1 MLNDRQL
8 QILGAIIQEYVAT
21 AEPVASKVIVDK
33 YGFDI
38 SPATVRND
46 MVFLEEA
53 GLLRQPHTS
62 AGRVPTEDGYR
73 LFLER
78 FVRSKDTGR
87 VSQPLR
93 KALEGHTEPQDQMRR
108 LAKSLSELTGQA
120 ALMAVD
126 STWNYYTG
134 LSQLMENPEFANV
147 AVLKEFSKAVDRMD
161 EVMVDVFADT
171 SKEMNVW
178 LGDENPFGHD
188 LATLLVRYRLPGG
201 QIGIIGLIGPQRMD
215 YERNMQLL
223 EQAKELLNED
233 EE

>member
-46 MVFLEEA
+46 MAFLEEA

-78 FVRSKDTGR
+78 FVKSKDTGR

-93 KALEGHTEPQDQMRR
+93 KAIEGNTEPQDQMRR

-134 LSQLMENPEFANV
+134 LSQLMENPEFSNV
-147 AVLKEFSKAVDRMD
+147 AILKEFSKAVDRMD
-161 EVMVDVFADT
+161 EVMVDVFADA

-178 LGDENPFGHD
+178 LGAENPFGPD

>member
-21 AEPVASKVIVDK
+21 AEPVASKIIVDK

-93 KALEGHTEPQDQMRR
+93 KSLEGYTQPQDQMRQ

-223 EQAKELLNED
+223 EQAKDLLNED

>member
-93 KALEGHTEPQDQMRR
+93 KSLEGHTEPQDQMRQ

-147 AVLKEFSKAVDRMD
+147 AILKEFSKAVDRMD

-223 EQAKELLNED
+223 EQAKGLLNED

>member
-46 MVFLEEA
+46 MAFLEEA

-93 KALEGHTEPQDQMRR
+93 KSLEGYTQPQDQMRQ

-223 EQAKELLNED
+223 EQAKDLLNED

>member
-1 MLNDRQL
+1 MLNERQL

-38 SPATVRND
+38 SSATVRND
-46 MVFLEEA
+46 MAFLEAE
-53 GLLRQPHTS
+53 GLLRQPYTS

-78 FVRSKDTGR
+78 FVRSKDPVR
-87 VSQPLR
+87 VSAPLR
-93 KALEGHTEPQDQMRR
+93 KAIEGKSEPQDQMRR

-126 STWNYYTG
+126 SNWNYYTG
-134 LSQLMENPEFANV
+134 LSQLMENPEFADV
-147 AVLKEFSKAVDRMD
+147 SILKEFSKAVDRMD
-161 EVMVDVFADT
+161 EVMADVFEGAN
-171 SKEMNVW
+171 KEMNVW

-201 QIGIIGLIGPQRMD
+201 RTGIIGLIGPQRMD
-215 YERNMQLL
+215 YERNLQLL
-223 EQAKELLNED
+223 AQARELLNED
-233 EE
+233 EN